1 MKICMVTALGTG
13 FPAGA
18 ENLGGG
24 GSSKFGGRG
33 GLKVVSATFVLVSF
47 LSLNE
52 SSCQMRKYVFSFTLK
67 AFVVLEKIKF

>member
-18 ENLGGG
+18 ENLGG